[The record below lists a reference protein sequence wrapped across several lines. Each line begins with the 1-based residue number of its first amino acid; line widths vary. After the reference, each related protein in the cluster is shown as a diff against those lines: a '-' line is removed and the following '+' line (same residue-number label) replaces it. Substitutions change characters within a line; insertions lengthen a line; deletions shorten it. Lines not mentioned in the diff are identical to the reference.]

1 MTSPCRTQLCPVI
14 VCGGGGW
21 QALLH
26 RIPNLSS
33 PDEALAISHL
43 LVLATDEKEAE
54 GGFTEILSVRG
65 PKAAAAKGDAETA
78 PGYVIRAIV
87 LFLQRIWHS
96 EDDEQTKGLA
106 RAGTDGGTVATG
118 GISVPIVFK
127 DSADI
132 VTAIHNL
139 SHVLARIIAEFD
151 VDGPFFVQTST
162 GSDRPTSNGSQLDD
176 IVRESTAVGARP
188 RHLPLR
194 RFDFLSLSLS
204 AFVSDWAVAVAHQC
218 GG

>member
-162 GSDRPTSNGSQLDD
+162 GGDRPTSNGSQLDD
-176 IVRESTAVGARP
+176 IVRESTAVGGRP
-188 RHLPLR
+188 GPLLLR
-194 RFDFLSLSLS
+194 RFDLLSLC
-204 AFVSDWAVAVAHQC
+204 VCV
-218 GG
+218 